1 MKPLK
6 SRIILVSII
15 CLVLTTSFCF
25 GQQGS
30 VTINQDK
37 KITNLLEIKKEM
49 NKNEIDTD
57 RYKVQIYS
65 GNRSSAESAQREFNN
80 SFTDWKA
87 TIQYE
92 TPNFKIWAGNFTTRL
107 EADRALKK
115 IKNKFSSAFIFR
127 PKK

>member
-6 SRIILVSII
+6 LRINLVSLI

-57 RYKVQIYS
+57 RYKIQIYS

-115 IKNKFSSAFIFR
+115 IKNKFTSAFIFR

>member
-6 SRIILVSII
+6 SQISFASVL

-37 KITNLLEIKKEM
+37 KITNLLEIKKDM
-49 NKNEIDTD
+49 NKNESDSD
-57 RYKVQIYS
+57 RYRIQIYS
-65 GNRSSAESAQREFNN
+65 GNRSSAENAQREFNN

-92 TPNFKIWAGNFTTRL
+92 TPNFKIWAGHFTTRL

-115 IKNKFSSAFIFR
+115 IKTKFSSSFIFR

>member
-6 SRIILVSII
+6 SRINFVSLI

-25 GQQGS
+25 GQQGT
-30 VTINQDK
+30 VTVNQDK
-37 KITNLLEIKKEM
+37 KITNLLEIKKDM
-49 NKNEIDTD
+49 NKNEIDSD
-57 RYKVQIYS
+57 RYKIQIYS

-115 IKNKFSSAFIFR
+115 IKNKFPNAFPFR